1 MGPDEHLLALVAA
14 HRSGAATWFA
24 LAVMAAGTS
33 TAFVAA
39 GAVVALV
46 AVVVLRAYRPA
57 VAAGLAV
64 VAATVAAA
72 ALKQLVGRARPPADL
87 ALVHLGGASMP
98 STHAARTAAVAAAVW
113 AAVAWSSAR
122 ARRVGTV
129 VLGCGVAVVGACLV
143 YLGVHWATDVLA
155 GWALGLPLGLLA
167 GVAVRPGLLPGR
179 LCGQRTRP
187 GTPRA

>member
-14 HRSGAATWFA
+14 HRSGAATWSA

-33 TAFVAA
+33 TA
-39 GAVVALV
+39 VVALV
-46 AVVVLRAYRPA
+46 ALVALVVLRAYRPA

-72 ALKQLVGRARPPADL
+72 ALKQLVGRARPPADQ

-122 ARRVGTV
+122 ARRTGAV
-129 VLGCGVAVVGACLV
+129 VLGWGVAVVGACLV

-167 GVAVRPGLLPGR
+167 GLACRPGLLPRRRRGE
-179 LCGQRTRP
+179 GTRP
-187 GTPRA
+187 GTPPA

>member
-33 TAFVAA
+33 TAVVAA

-72 ALKQLVGRARPPADL
+72 ALEQLVRARPPADL

-122 ARRVGTV
+122 ARRVGAV

-179 LCGQRTRP
+179 RRGKGTRP